1 MTDIQQTT
9 EIRFT
14 TQSPNRSYNPMNTS
28 IQFIPD
34 LTQENLTEQVLYSQK
49 ETIKKG
55 ILKTFYYEDLKR
67 KKIIGCNIYVN
78 KMNEQQLQLSKRGRQ
93 CRICMAEEETS
104 RFISPCTCK
113 GTLMFVHEE
122 QVFKEKVKCELC
134 SYRFRMRMQIV
145 NRIDLK
151 RFSQVPSPQKIC
163 WLIYLLLIISLISG
177 FVALYMEYQLSNIGV
192 DAAKTL
198 MIILSLILFVY
209 FLASILTSLQLEMI
223 ENWTLC
229 SYKPRRDTKQGSI
242 FQLQSN
248 MGNSVSGSNSAERRR
263 INQLYLSTS
272 NRKFLSY
279 LNQPINVKCQ
289 SYRSMNN
296 FQIIYFFL
304 LQFFS
309 IWQIMRVMIHQHKTV
324 NLVI

>member
-9 EIRFT
+9 EIRLT

-34 LTQENLTEQVLYSQK
+34 LTQENLTEQVPYSQQ

-122 QVFKEKVKCELC
+122 CLKLWILQKNCIEEVFKEKVKCELC

-151 RFSQVPSPQKIC
+151 RFSQVPSHQKIC
-163 WLIYLLLIISLISG
+163 WLIYLLLIIALISG
-177 FVALYMEYQLSNIGV
+177 FVALYMEYQLSNIGA
-192 DAAKTL
+192 DAAMTL

-229 SYKPRRDTKQGSI
+229 SYRPRRDTKQGSI

-263 INQLYLSTS
+263 INQLQTCPPQIAS
-272 NRKFLSY
+272 F
-279 LNQPINVKCQ
+279 QVIQINPLI
-289 SYRSMNN
+289 SS
-296 FQIIYFFL
+296 
-304 LQFFS
+304 
-309 IWQIMRVMIHQHKTV
+309 V
-324 NLVI
+324 NLSGQ